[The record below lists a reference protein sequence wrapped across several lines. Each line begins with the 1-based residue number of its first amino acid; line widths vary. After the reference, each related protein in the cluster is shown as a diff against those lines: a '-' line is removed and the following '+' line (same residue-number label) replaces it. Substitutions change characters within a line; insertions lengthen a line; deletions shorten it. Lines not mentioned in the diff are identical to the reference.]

1 MPSINLEFLHQL
13 KSDYKEYPVFLE
25 TGTWVGDTIFSMEPH
40 FNKLYTIEIAEHY
53 YNSTKSKYFGDKI
66 NFMLGDG
73 YKVISEL
80 VKEIKDPIIFFLDG
94 HHSGGDT
101 GLGEKECPLYEEIE
115 VINNLFEGEGIIIID
130 DYRLFQDSGSS
141 VPGETGA
148 MAVDKTTVLSLIQ
161 SRITEVYH
169 LPSYLSIDDRLVIH
183 ISAR

>member
-1 MPSINLEFLHQL
+1 MPSITIELLDKLQD
-13 KSDYKEYPVFLE
+13 DYKKFPLFIE
-25 TGTWVGDTIFSMEPH
+25 TGTLNGDTIFAVEPY
-40 FNKLYTIEIAEHY
+40 FNKLYTIEFSQQY
-53 YNSTKSKYFGDKI
+53 YNNTKNKYNGDKI

-80 VKEIKDPIIFFLDG
+80 VKKIKDPIIFFLDG

-141 VPGETGA
+141 VPGEAGA